1 MTKALLV
8 DVDGTLVLS
17 NQAHADAWVRALRS
31 FGFAMEAATVVT
43 WIGMGGDKILPRVR
57 PDLNKDTEPGASIV
71 RLRQQLFLNEYV
83 KRLDSTKGAR
93 AFLRRVGEASILR
106 VVATSANREELE
118 ALLDAAQLA
127 DEIDLATTSEDAD
140 KSKPDADIV
149 VSALHKAAVE
159 PNEAIYL
166 GDTPYDIEAAH
177 RAGLRIIAL
186 RSGGWNDAAL
196 ARADAIYDDP
206 ADLLQRFDESLIADM
221 TPSRPKAGE

>member
-31 FGFAMEAATVVT
+31 FGFAVEATTVVT

-57 PDLNKDTEPGASIV
+57 PDLNEDTEPGASIV

-83 KRLDSTKGAR
+83 KRLHSTNGAR
-93 AFLRRVGEASILR
+93 DFLRRVGQASILR
-106 VVATSANREELE
+106 VVATSANKEELK

-127 DEIDLATTSEDAD
+127 DEIDLATTSEDAEN
-140 KSKPDADIV
+140 SKPDADIV
-149 VSALHKAAVE
+149 LSALHKARVDPHDAL
-159 PNEAIYL
+159 YL

-186 RSGGWNDAAL
+186 RSGGWDDAAL
-196 ARADAIYDDP
+196 AQADAIYDNP
-206 ADLLQRFDESLIADM
+206 ADLLQRFDESLIAD
-221 TPSRPKAGE
+221 TAPG